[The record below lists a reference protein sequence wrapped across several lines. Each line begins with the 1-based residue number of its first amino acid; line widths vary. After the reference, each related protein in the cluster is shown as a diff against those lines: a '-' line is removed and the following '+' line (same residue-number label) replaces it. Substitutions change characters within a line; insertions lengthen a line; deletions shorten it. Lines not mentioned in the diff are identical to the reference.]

1 VRSALAPTVVGEED
15 LITLLS
21 FSLGGR
27 DVAVAA
33 WSNMS
38 LSEKQKLRDQAI
50 RIAVM
55 ARGAEREG
63 LALSLDVE
71 RALQWGISSFLAD
84 AWEKKISSEIDLSE
98 NAARTFYEA
107 NRQRYMDAGAV
118 RYRKV
123 VYPASQKEVALRVKD
138 QLQKAPLSR
147 QRNSVMV
154 DWTGYESIAHPLG
167 EALQVA
173 PVGVVM
179 GPIET
184 TEGHVLYEVLERRGE
199 EQLQF
204 ERCRPRVREDMVRT
218 AIMDRLEK
226 LDLE

>member
-1 VRSALAPTVVGEED
+1 
-15 LITLLS
+15 
-21 FSLGGR
+21 
-27 DVAVAA
+27 
-33 WSNMS
+33 MS
-38 LSEKQKLRDQAI
+38 LSEKQKLRDQAT

-63 LALSLDVE
+63 LALSSDVE

-98 NAARTFYEA
+98 NAARAFYEA
-107 NRQRYMDAGAV
+107 NRQRYMDVGAV

-123 VYPASQKEVALRVKD
+123 VYPASQKEAALRVKD
-138 QLQKAPLSR
+138 QIQKAPLSR
-147 QRNSVMV
+147 QRNSVTV
-154 DWTGYESIAHPLG
+154 NWTGYESIAHPLG

-184 TEGHVLYEVLERRGE
+184 TEGHVLYEVLERRGG
-199 EQLQF
+199 EQLTF
-204 ERCRPRVREDMVRT
+204 EKCRPRVREDMVRA